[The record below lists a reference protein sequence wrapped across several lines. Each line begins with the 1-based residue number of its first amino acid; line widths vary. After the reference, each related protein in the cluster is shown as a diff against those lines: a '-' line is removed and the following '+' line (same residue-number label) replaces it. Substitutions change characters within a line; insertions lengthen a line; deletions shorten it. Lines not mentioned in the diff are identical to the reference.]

1 MMGPRFKLSRSLG
14 VNVYGHP
21 KAMNRAGKTSSRASR
36 KLSNYGIQ
44 LLEKQKLRAYY
55 GVLEKQFIR
64 YVDKAMK
71 APGLSGEVLIKILE
85 CRLDNMI
92 YRMGF
97 ANSIREARQMVNHG
111 HIVVNGK
118 KVDIPS
124 FNINP
129 EDIIALREKSQ
140 KVEKYIANIQN
151 TNYIVNYVEINKDN
165 FTGKL
170 LRLPNRQEI
179 PVDVNEQLVIE
190 FYSKK

>member
-1 MMGPRFKLSRSLG
+1 MGPRFKLSRSLG

-129 EDIIALREKSQ
+129 EDIVALREKSQ

-151 TNYIVNYVEINKDN
+151 INYVVDYVQMNPEN